1 MKTRIAVV
9 ALALALAAPA
19 AHAQQQQR
27 VPRQAVHAALAGT
40 DVTIDYGRPQ
50 LKGRSVAELLKQ
62 LPADRIWRAGENEV
76 TTFTSG
82 ADLMIGGKRVAAGK
96 YSLYLHIPEAGDWSL
111 VLNTDPGVPLKQIFP
126 QAPPS
131 RAEAL
136 WPRLDGYDK
145 IKDKEVV
152 RAAMKAAPAPPAPVE
167 ALTLTFAEAKDA
179 AILTMSWGVQAWTL
193 ELRAAK

>member
-1 MKTRIAVV
+1 MKIAVV
-9 ALALALAAPA
+9 AAALALAAPA
-19 AHAQQQQR
+19 AHAQQQR
-27 VPRQAVHAALAGT
+27 VPRQTVHATLGGT
-40 DVTIDYGRPQ
+40 DVAIDYGRPQ
-50 LKGRSVAELLKQ
+50 LKGRAVAELLKQ

-82 ADLMIGGKRVAAGK
+82 AALMVGGKRVPAGK
-96 YSLYLHIPEAGDWSL
+96 YSLYLHIPETGDWSL

-126 QAPPS
+126 QAPPN

-152 RAAMKAAPAPPAPVE
+152 RAAMKPAPAPTAPVE
-167 ALTLTFAEAKDA
+167 ALTVMFAEAKDA
-179 AILTMSWGVQAWTL
+179 AALTMSWGSQAWTL
-193 ELRAAK
+193 ALRAAK